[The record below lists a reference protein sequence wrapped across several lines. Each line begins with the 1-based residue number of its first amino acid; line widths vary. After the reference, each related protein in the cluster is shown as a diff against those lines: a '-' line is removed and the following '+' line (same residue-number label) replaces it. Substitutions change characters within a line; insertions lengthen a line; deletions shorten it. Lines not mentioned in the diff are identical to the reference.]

1 MAEQQRWQSVST
13 SAAEGYER
21 LLVPAIFAPW
31 AQTLIEV
38 AAVRSGESVL
48 DVACGTGVVA
58 RLAASQVGET
68 GRVLGLDFNAAM
80 LEVARALP
88 PVPGAPVE
96 WCEASALAMPLPD
109 ASFDVVL
116 SQQGVQQFADRLA
129 GLREMHRVL
138 RPGGRLAVSVWASI
152 EHSPAF
158 AALADAV
165 ERHVGPDAA
174 KNRRATFAFGDASA
188 LERLVTDAGFRE
200 VTVRA
205 VTGPTRFPSPEQF
218 VTSLLTSG
226 PVAIFGDISDAT
238 LADVVRDVREAFGA
252 YAGDEGFSTPM
263 VANVVL
269 AVK

>member
-1 MAEQQRWQSVST
+1 MADQQRWQSVSN

-31 AQTLIEV
+31 AQILIET
-38 AAVRSGESVL
+38 AAIRPGESVL

-58 RLAASQVGET
+58 RLAAGQVGET
-68 GRVLGLDFNAAM
+68 GRVVGLDFNAAM

-88 PVPGAPVE
+88 PAPGATVE
-96 WCEASALAMPLPD
+96 WCEASAFEMPLPD
-109 ASFDVVL
+109 ASFDAVL
-116 SQQGVQQFADRLA
+116 CQQGVQQFADRLA
-129 GLREMHRVL
+129 GLREMHRVV

-158 AALADAV
+158 AELADAV

-174 KNRRATFAFGDASA
+174 SNRRATFAFGDASA
-188 LERLVTDAGFRE
+188 LEHLVTEAGFRE
-200 VTVRA
+200 VTVRT

-226 PVAIFGDISDAT
+226 PVAIFGNITDAT
-238 LADVVRDVREAFGA
+238 LAAIVHDVRDTVGA
-252 YAGDEGFSTPM
+252 HAGDDGFNTPM
-263 VANVVL
+263 VANVAL
-269 AVK
+269 AMK